1 MVSGMRATRYPLAAA
16 RTQRDQA
23 QQVAKIRLAEARA
36 RLAQAETGL
45 QAAQATMAAV
55 LAQRSATTLAL
66 PAAYP
71 NGGCVRRHAGAA
83 QIARNGAYAARLQT
97 ELNQL
102 TLRIR
107 AEQRSVAE
115 HARAVRLA
123 ELTLADAHAQRELVE
138 RHHARFREAEHKASE
153 HAAELEAEEL
163 RQHTGP

>member
-1 MVSGMRATRYPLAAA
+1 MVAGMRATRYPLATA

-23 QQVAKIRLAEARA
+23 QQLAQTRLAEARA
-36 RLAQAETGL
+36 RLAQAESGL
-45 QAAQATMAAV
+45 QTAHGTMAA
-55 LAQRSATTLAL
+55 LLEQRSAALA
-66 PAAYP
+66 PP
-71 NGGCVRRHAGAA
+71 TSAGARGCDRA
-83 QIARNGAYAARLQT
+83 AEIARSGAYAARLHA

-123 ELTLADAHAQRELVE
+123 ELTLSDAYAQRELVE

-153 HAAELEAEEL
+153 HAQELEAEEL
-163 RQHTGP
+163 RQRTGP